1 MKEFKYI
8 ILVLFLLFSFGLSAQ
23 MTAPSDPG
31 GSPEVD
37 QDPIGGGAP
46 VGSGSIILI
55 GLAAVYGFR
64 KVYLINKED
73 LLED

>member
-8 ILVLFLLFSFGLSAQ
+8 LLALFLFIGLGLSAQ

-46 VGSGSIILI
+46 VGSGSAILFALATAY
-55 GLAAVYGFR
+55 GLR
-64 KVYLINKED
+64 KTYIVNKND
-73 LLED
+73 LMD